1 MNLEKV
7 FNFIKEKKGYNVPTL
22 YKLLNDIPLPDD
34 EKTEYINKM
43 NLYLLKDSKEPD
55 RIINILLSSEEFINK
70 LDSNGIYYLL
80 EFSNEPEKIINLLG
94 NKGIEFINNLD
105 KYGINLL
112 LRDSNEPEK
121 IINVLLST
129 EGFINNLDSDGIDAL
144 LKFSKEPEKIRELI
158 NLI

>member
-34 EKTEYINKM
+34 EKTKYINKM
-43 NLYLLKDSKEPD
+43 NLYLLSDSKEPD

-80 EFSNEPEKIINLLG
+80 INSKEPDRIINILG

-105 KYGINLL
+105 SDEIKFL
-112 LRDSNEPEK
+112 LRNSKVPDK
-121 IINVLLST
+121 IISMLRSMVSSNSGVITST
-129 EGFINNLDSDGIDAL
+129 KHMIDRYL
-144 LKFSKEPEKIRELI
+144 NGEYL
-158 NLI
+158 

>member
-34 EKTEYINKM
+34 EKTKYINKM
-43 NLYLLKDSKEPD
+43 NLYLLSDSKEPD

-80 EFSNEPEKIINLLG
+80 INSKEPDRIINILR

-105 KYGINLL
+105 SDEIKFL
-112 LRDSNEPEK
+112 LRN
-121 IINVLLST
+121 
-129 EGFINNLDSDGIDAL
+129 
-144 LKFSKEPEKIRELI
+144 SKEPDKIISMLRSIVSSNSGVLTSTKHMIVRYLNGEYL
-158 NLI
+158 

>member
-43 NLYLLKDSKEPD
+43 NLYLLSDSKEPD
-55 RIINILLSSEEFINK
+55 RIINILLSSERFINK

-80 EFSNEPEKIINLLG
+80 ITSKEPDRIINILG
-94 NKGIEFINNLD
+94 NKGIE
-105 KYGINLL
+105 Y
-112 LRDSNEPEK
+112 
-121 IINVLLST
+121 
-129 EGFINNLDSDGIDAL
+129 INNLDSDVIKFL
-144 LKFSKEPEKIRELI
+144 LR
-158 NLI
+158 N